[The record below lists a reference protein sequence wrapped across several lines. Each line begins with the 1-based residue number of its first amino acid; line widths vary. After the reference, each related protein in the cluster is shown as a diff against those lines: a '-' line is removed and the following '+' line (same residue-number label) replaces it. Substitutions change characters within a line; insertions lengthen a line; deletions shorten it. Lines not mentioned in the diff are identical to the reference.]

1 MVAPLDVNR
10 RMLHEE
16 VDDSVR
22 TVAAIKEVADDM
34 NALDCEPL
42 DEYAERVNEVR
53 TAADLHDGLDQLFIV
68 VELRLI
74 QFGARTQQLHDD
86 GFVAFWNVAAH
97 LACRE
102 FPAHEFGQF
111 EQICNV
117 LLIPDCVRLALCCQ
131 LLHLLARIV
140 DQRAE
145 LRLLLLRHALAEAV
159 VHLFLDDTRAVVED
173 VKERIICTMQIAH
186 EVLRALRQH
195 ELRFQI
201 DDLLVDDLL
210 RRVLLR
216 HQTEHLVLLHLS
228 RVYAH
233 IASSCEIFLLFCI
246 LTSERRNFK
255 ESIKQEI
262 GTKKGCCT
270 QLENFVQ
277 QPLRFTLKQF
287 ISRAEIPPRPRAV
300 PSPRSRQRSSSL
312 PSPRP

>member
-1 MVAPLDVNR
+1 
-10 RMLHEE
+10 MLHEE
-16 VDDSVR
+16 VENAVR
-22 TVAAIKEVADDM
+22 TIAAIEEVADDM
-34 NALDCEPL
+34 DSLDREPL
-42 DEYAERVNEVR
+42 DEYAERINEVR
-53 TAADLHDGLDQLFIV
+53 AAADLHDGLDQLLIV

-74 QFGARTQQLHDD
+74 QLRACTQQLHDD
-86 GFVAFWNVAAH
+86 GFVAFWNVASH

-145 LRLLLLRHALAEAV
+145 LRLFFLRHALAEAV

-173 VKERIICTMQIAH
+173 MKERIIGAVQITH
-186 EVLRALRQH
+186 KVLRALRQH

-201 DDLLVDDLL
+201 DNFLVDDLL

-216 HQTEHLVLLHLS
+216 HQPKHLVLLRLY
-228 RVYAH
+228 RVYTH

-246 LTSERRNFK
+246 LTLERRNFK
-255 ESIKQEI
+255 KTKWANPRLCATPKQTLVEQVSKVCVSPPC
-262 GTKKGCCT
+262 GFLSFKRSAFKKSAG
-270 QLENFVQ
+270 
-277 QPLRFTLKQF
+277 
-287 ISRAEIPPRPRAV
+287 I
-300 PSPRSRQRSSSL
+300 
-312 PSPRP
+312 